1 MDSMSAENTDIGVLG
16 VVDKKIEDEPP
27 EKMQIITPEPVN
39 YRKPVWLLKM
49 EGAIY
54 FSISFLTP
62 VAALLESDRDIN
74 TRSMAAAVIAGT
86 VAGCIA
92 LKAFLSQS
100 FHE

>member
-1 MDSMSAENTDIGVLG
+1 MDSMSAENTDT
-16 VVDKKIEDEPP
+16 VVP
-27 EKMQIITPEPVN
+27 EVANEELRVIAPEPVN
-39 YRKPVWLLKM
+39 YRKPGWLLKM

-74 TRSMAAAVIAGT
+74 VRSMTAAVIAGT